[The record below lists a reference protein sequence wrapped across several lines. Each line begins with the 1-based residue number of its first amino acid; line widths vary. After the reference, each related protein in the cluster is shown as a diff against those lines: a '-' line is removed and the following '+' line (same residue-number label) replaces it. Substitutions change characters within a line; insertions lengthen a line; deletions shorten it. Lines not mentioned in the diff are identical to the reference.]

1 MSVKED
7 IKVLL
12 LYSDKSLTELSQ
24 MLSKKYGK
32 NVTVQGLSRKINK
45 GTIKY
50 EEVKDIAELLGYKIR
65 FGK

>member
-12 LYSDKSLTELSQ
+12 LYSDKSLTELAQ